1 MGPGKGLGSS
11 LSSVSATTRLARC
24 FSWGCMA
31 SISKNTCKGGRS
43 SSSSSEEEAW
53 GSAAAAAAA
62 PRLARGPF

>member
-31 SISKNTCKGGRS
+31 SISKKTCKGGRS
-43 SSSSSEEEAW
+43 LSSSSSEETG
-53 GSAAAAAAA
+53 GSAAAAAA

>member
-11 LSSVSATTRLARC
+11 LSSVSATTRLAMC

-31 SISKNTCKGGRS
+31 SISKKTCKGGRS
-43 SSSSSEEEAW
+43 SSSSSSEAG
-53 GSAAAAAAA
+53 GSAAAA

>member
-11 LSSVSATTRLARC
+11 LSSVSATTRLAMC

-31 SISKNTCKGGRS
+31 SISKKTCKGGRS
-43 SSSSSEEEAW
+43 SSSSEEEAG
-53 GSAAAAAAA
+53 GSAAAAA

>member
-31 SISKNTCKGGRS
+31 SISKKTCKGGRS
-43 SSSSSEEEAW
+43 SSSSSEEEEAG
-53 GSAAAAAAA
+53 GSAAAA

>member
-31 SISKNTCKGGRS
+31 SISKKTCKGGRS
-43 SSSSSEEEAW
+43 SSSSEEVG
-53 GSAAAAAAA
+53 GSAAAA

>member
-11 LSSVSATTRLARC
+11 LSSVSATTRLAMC

-31 SISKNTCKGGRS
+31 SISKKTCKGGRSS

-53 GSAAAAAAA
+53 GSAAAA

>member
-11 LSSVSATTRLARC
+11 LSSVSATTRLAMC

-31 SISKNTCKGGRS
+31 SISKKTCKGGRS
-43 SSSSSEEEAW
+43 SSSSSSEAG
-53 GSAAAAAAA
+53 GSAAA

>member
-1 MGPGKGLGSS
+1 MRPGKGLGSS

-31 SISKNTCKGGRS
+31 SISKKTCKGGRS
-43 SSSSSEEEAW
+43 SSSSEEEVG
-53 GSAAAAAAA
+53 GSAAAAAA

>member
-24 FSWGCMA
+24 FSRGCMA
-31 SISKNTCKGGRS
+31 SISKKTCKGGRS
-43 SSSSSEEEAW
+43 SSSSEEVG
-53 GSAAAAAAA
+53 GSAAAA